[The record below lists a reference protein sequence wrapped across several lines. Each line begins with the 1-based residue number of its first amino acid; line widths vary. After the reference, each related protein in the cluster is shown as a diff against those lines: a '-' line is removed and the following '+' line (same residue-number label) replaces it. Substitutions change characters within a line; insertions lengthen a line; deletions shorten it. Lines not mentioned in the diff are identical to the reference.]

1 MARGPLRGD
10 IYRLLFGGDITSKR
24 WKFWTHVRIENS
36 ENGKQKWRARHN
48 EKGMALGFGR
58 SGILRFKAYPRQEK
72 FQLFWPF

>member
-36 ENGKQKWRARHN
+36 ENKKKKAENRKKKLRGDIYR
-48 EKGMALGFGR
+48 LLFG
-58 SGILRFKAYPRQEK
+58 G
-72 FQLFWPF
+72 